1 MRTLDECHGY
11 AKDNSLS
18 WCATELTL
26 PWSIPGKDASILL
39 LKVSVREAGGGGDL
53 KNIEDL

>member
-39 LKVSVREAGGGGDL
+39 LKVSVREAGGGGGFE
-53 KNIEDL
+53 KY